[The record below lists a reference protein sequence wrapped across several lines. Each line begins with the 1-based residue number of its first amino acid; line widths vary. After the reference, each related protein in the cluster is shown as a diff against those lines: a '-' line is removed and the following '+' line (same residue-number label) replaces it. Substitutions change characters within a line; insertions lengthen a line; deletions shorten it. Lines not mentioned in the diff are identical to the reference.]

1 MVLDLVG
8 MFGLQAVWKLHEWY
22 VENDKMQEN
31 PFFRCFQLIIR
42 VKYFQIFV
50 SFRLFPLVVCSHH

>member
-31 PFFRCFQLIIR
+31 PFFRCFQLII
-42 VKYFQIFV
+42 
-50 SFRLFPLVVCSHH
+50 